1 VVVTSSEL
9 VVEETIVTDVEV
21 TVPLTIEVIVSV
33 SIGDAPE
40 GCTASDG
47 EIESTAEMNT
57 STASVAASTL
67 YVRNCL
73 PFLSCNAHFFLIR
86 LMTPTATR
94 PNMIPARIDS
104 HGKPGI
110 PGI

>member
-1 VVVTSSEL
+1 MVVTSSEL